1 MRCPALA
8 IVAAVVIVG
17 GLFPDSALADA
28 PVKPAS
34 ISADLQRSAVPTT
47 YGVLEARR
55 DGTRR
60 KSEESCKVKRGEGVW
75 IEVLDIDKWLKDPKV
90 AERLPPERDT
100 NRLVPFINGHPLQGI
115 YPDKTEV
122 YEYTD
127 ETGLR
132 VGHSFHFVLL
142 RTANSKSSWN
152 KLLNRPVFV
161 RPMEISIGFENGES
175 MPTWA
180 VPTADVE
187 KSPFQLILIPTG
199 RFAAGVAV
207 IVGSFVIFLMLART
221 TDIIRD
227 TTVALRPDGK
237 RPYSLARAQMA
248 FWFFL
253 VIGSFF
259 FLWIIT
265 GDMDT
270 LTDSVLALIGISAG
284 TALGSAF
291 IDAGKR
297 PKPSLVGE
305 QPIDFGQPREQVAE
319 QYKARIAEAKKRLDD
334 LQAQK
339 PTAADPEANQRQ
351 QEALREDI
359 EALGWSAD
367 YFRWPPWKGVM
378 HDLLSE
384 GGLISF
390 HRFQI
395 FVWTL
400 VLGIIFIVSVYSELS
415 MPQFSAALLG
425 LLGISAGTYVGFKL
439 PEARK

>member
-1 MRCPALA
+1 MRFPPFLIA
-8 IVAAVVIVG
+8 AAVAISS
-17 GLFPDSALADA
+17 GLFLPSSPGAVPVQSAS
-28 PVKPAS
+28 VS
-34 ISADLQRSAVPTT
+34 SDLQTSAAPTT
-47 YGVLEARR
+47 YGVLEARK
-55 DGTRR
+55 DGIARR
-60 KSEESCKVKRGEGVW
+60 SKLPCKVKRGEGIW
-75 IEVLDIDKWLKDPKV
+75 IDVLDIDRWLQDPKV
-90 AERLPPERDT
+90 AERLPKDRDT
-100 NRLVPFINGHPLQGI
+100 SRLVPFINGHPLPGV
-115 YPDKTEV
+115 YPDKSEF
-122 YEYTD
+122 YEYSDGMGTHM
-127 ETGLR
+127 ER
-132 VGHSFHFVLL
+132 SFHFVLT
-142 RTANSKSSWN
+142 RTANSKNTWV

-161 RPMEISIGFENGES
+161 RPMDLSVGFENGEH
-175 MPTWA
+175 MPTWV
-180 VPTADVE
+180 VPKTDE
-187 KSPFQLILIPTG
+187 ESPFQLVLIPTG

-334 LQAQK
+334 LQAKK

-359 EALGWSAD
+359 EALIWSAD

-400 VLGIIFIVSVYSELS
+400 VLGIIFIVSVYSELA